1 MMMTVLF
8 YAMQCTEQVD
18 AKTKG
23 SVRTECGQLVHCVEP
38 IPDNDWQGGD
48 IILTSLYHYTSAPAL
63 PLVILHQKNRYDQ
76 HW

>member
-1 MMMTVLF
+1 MTATVPMMMTVLF

-38 IPDNDWQGGD
+38 IPDNDWQGGHFMD
-48 IILTSLYHYTSAPAL
+48 IFISLYQGTCTGTGDPAP
-63 PLVILHQKNRYDQ
+63 KK
-76 HW
+76 

>member
-38 IPDNDWQGGD
+38 IPDNDWQGGH
-48 IILTSLYHYTSAPAL
+48 IIAY
-63 PLVILHQKNRYDQ
+63 
-76 HW
+76 

>member
-1 MMMTVLF
+1 MTAAVPMMMTVLF

-38 IPDNDWQGGD
+38 IPDNDWQGGHF
-48 IILTSLYHYTSAPAL
+48 ILTSLLA
-63 PLVILHQKNRYDQ
+63 LVILHQNKKYDQ